1 MARTRGRGLA
11 GYTATNPRTAS
22 ILTFLH
28 PRREFIHMS
37 IGIKGKWVIAYDGAE
52 HRLLRDGI
60 VVTEGRIKH
69 VGKSYQGDVDRWID
83 ASHHVVIPGMICTH
97 THASTA
103 PKDKS
108 FIDDTGA
115 RHFYV
120 S

>member
-1 MARTRGRGLA
+1 
-11 GYTATNPRTAS
+11 
-22 ILTFLH
+22 
-28 PRREFIHMS
+28 MS

-60 VVTEGRIKH
+60 VVTEGNRIKH